1 LARKEAHG
9 KERVAMRK
17 QGNTI
22 VEIAPDLEEQLQAE
36 KERQRAEDWAII
48 DQIAERNK
56 HLDPDE
62 VLRHVTEVV
71 EEVRQELY
79 EREQQKRPANRC

>member
-1 LARKEAHG
+1 
-9 KERVAMRK
+9 MRK
-17 QGNTI
+17 QSSNTI
-22 VEIAPDLEEQLQAE
+22 EIGPDLDEHVRVEQ
-36 KERQRAEDWAII
+36 ERQRAEDWAII
-48 DQIAERNK
+48 DQIGERNK

-79 EREQQKRPANRC
+79 EREQQKQPANRR

>member
-1 LARKEAHG
+1 
-9 KERVAMRK
+9 MSK

-22 VEIAPDLEEQLQAE
+22 VEIEADLDEQLRAE

-48 DQIAERNK
+48 DRLRERNADK
-56 HLDPDE
+56 DPDE
-62 VLRHVTEVV
+62 VMATVTEVV

-79 EREQQKRPANRC
+79 EREQREKAARHG

>member
-1 LARKEAHG
+1 
-9 KERVAMRK
+9 MRK

-22 VEIAPDLEEQLQAE
+22 VEIEPELDEQLRAE

-48 DQIAERNK
+48 DQIGERNK

-62 VLRHVTEVV
+62 VLRNVTEVV

-79 EREQQKRPANRC
+79 EREQQKCPANRR

>member
-1 LARKEAHG
+1 
-9 KERVAMRK
+9 MRK
-17 QGNTI
+17 QGNTA
-22 VEIAPDLEEQLQAE
+22 VEIEPDLDEQERAE
-36 KERQRAEDWAII
+36 KERQRAADWAII

-79 EREQQKRPANRC
+79 ERAQRQQTANRR

>member
-1 LARKEAHG
+1 
-9 KERVAMRK
+9 MRK
-17 QGNTI
+17 QGNTT
-22 VEIAPDLEEQLQAE
+22 VEIEPDLEEQLWAE
-36 KERQRAEDWAII
+36 EERQRAEDWAII
-48 DQIAERNK
+48 DQIGERNK

-79 EREQQKRPANRC
+79 EREQQKQPANRR

>member
-1 LARKEAHG
+1 
-9 KERVAMRK
+9 MRK

-22 VEIAPDLEEQLQAE
+22 VEIEPDLEEQLRAE

-48 DQIAERNK
+48 ERIGERNK

-79 EREQQKRPANRC
+79 EEEQREKAAHRR

>member
-1 LARKEAHG
+1 
-9 KERVAMRK
+9 MRR
-17 QGNTI
+17 QGNTT
-22 VEIAPDLEEQLQAE
+22 VEIEPDLDEQVRAE

-48 DQIAERNK
+48 DQIGERNK

-79 EREQQKRPANRC
+79 EREQRQQTANRR